1 MICLFF
7 DTSSDL
13 LKVSLIKDNKI
24 IFDKELHTKNDHSS
38 YLVPTIDEAF
48 KSNNIDFKELDEIIV
63 GNGPGSF
70 TGTRI
75 SIAVAKTYAFSF
87 NIPVYM
93 ISSLEELIYDN
104 DGYDFY
110 VPIIEEKKENLY
122 FSIFDKDKKRVMD
135 DTYSSTEYMYKK
147 LEELDG
153 KILLISLSDKE
164 YEKYDTVKASI
175 NALNI
180 MKNIEK
186 HYRRMEIVKPS
197 WENQDYLG
205 IRKMLSAT
213 VNQNAKD
220 KMPIPNMATMVLK
233 AILEDDR
240 YPESLYTDTLIRI
253 RAEQGKITYGR
264 AAILKAFL
272 IQNYQWREGESYMGL
287 NEECQETAYVLGRIF
302 AVLEFI
308 QKDANPGINTTIRD
322 RYFNSACAT
331 PASVFPVLMK
341 LKNSHIKKLERESV
355 GKKIHF
361 ENLLTELI
369 VRIEMTEGASGFPKR
384 LSLDEQGKFMLG
396 YYHQTQKMYE
406 KKEEK

>member
-13 LKVSLIKDNKI
+13 LKVSLIKDDKI

-110 VPIIEEKKENLY
+110 VPIIEEKKDNLY
-122 FSIFDKDKKRVMD
+122 FSIFDKDRKRVMD

-153 KILLISLSDKE
+153 KILLISLSNKE

-180 MKNIEK
+180 MKNIDVNNEK
-186 HYRRMEIVKPS
+186 VNPHLLKP
-197 WENQDYLG
+197 
-205 IRKMLSAT
+205 
-213 VNQNAKD
+213 
-220 KMPIPNMATMVLK
+220 
-233 AILEDDR
+233 
-240 YPESLYTDTLIRI
+240 
-253 RAEQGKITYGR
+253 
-264 AAILKAFL
+264 
-272 IQNYQWREGESYMGL
+272 NY
-287 NEECQETAYVLGRIF
+287 
-302 AVLEFI
+302 
-308 QKDANPGINTTIRD
+308 
-322 RYFNSACAT
+322 
-331 PASVFPVLMK
+331 
-341 LKNSHIKKLERESV
+341 IKK
-355 GKKIHF
+355 
-361 ENLLTELI
+361 
-369 VRIEMTEGASGFPKR
+369 IEAEAK
-384 LSLDEQGKFMLG
+384 L
-396 YYHQTQKMYE
+396 
-406 KKEEK
+406 

>member
-24 IFDKELHTKNDHSS
+24 IFDKELYTKNDHSS

-122 FSIFDKDKKRVMD
+122 FSIFDKDRKRVMD

-164 YEKYDTVKASI
+164 YEKYDTVKAII

-180 MKNIEK
+180 MKNIDVNNEK
-186 HYRRMEIVKPS
+186 VNPHLLKP
-197 WENQDYLG
+197 
-205 IRKMLSAT
+205 
-213 VNQNAKD
+213 
-220 KMPIPNMATMVLK
+220 
-233 AILEDDR
+233 
-240 YPESLYTDTLIRI
+240 
-253 RAEQGKITYGR
+253 
-264 AAILKAFL
+264 
-272 IQNYQWREGESYMGL
+272 NY
-287 NEECQETAYVLGRIF
+287 
-302 AVLEFI
+302 
-308 QKDANPGINTTIRD
+308 
-322 RYFNSACAT
+322 
-331 PASVFPVLMK
+331 
-341 LKNSHIKKLERESV
+341 IKK
-355 GKKIHF
+355 
-361 ENLLTELI
+361 
-369 VRIEMTEGASGFPKR
+369 IEAEAK
-384 LSLDEQGKFMLG
+384 L
-396 YYHQTQKMYE
+396 
-406 KKEEK
+406 

>member
-104 DGYDFY
+104 DEYDFY

-122 FSIFDKDKKRVMD
+122 FSIFDKNKKRVMD

-180 MKNIEK
+180 MKNIDVNNEK
-186 HYRRMEIVKPS
+186 VNPHLLKP
-197 WENQDYLG
+197 
-205 IRKMLSAT
+205 
-213 VNQNAKD
+213 
-220 KMPIPNMATMVLK
+220 
-233 AILEDDR
+233 
-240 YPESLYTDTLIRI
+240 
-253 RAEQGKITYGR
+253 
-264 AAILKAFL
+264 
-272 IQNYQWREGESYMGL
+272 NY
-287 NEECQETAYVLGRIF
+287 
-302 AVLEFI
+302 
-308 QKDANPGINTTIRD
+308 
-322 RYFNSACAT
+322 
-331 PASVFPVLMK
+331 
-341 LKNSHIKKLERESV
+341 IKK
-355 GKKIHF
+355 
-361 ENLLTELI
+361 
-369 VRIEMTEGASGFPKR
+369 IEAEAK
-384 LSLDEQGKFMLG
+384 L
-396 YYHQTQKMYE
+396 
-406 KKEEK
+406 

>member
-122 FSIFDKDKKRVMD
+122 FSIFDKDRKRVMD

-180 MKNIEK
+180 MKNIDVNNEK
-186 HYRRMEIVKPS
+186 
-197 WENQDYLG
+197 
-205 IRKMLSAT
+205 
-213 VNQNAKD
+213 VNPHLLN
-220 KMPIPNMATMVLK
+220 PN
-233 AILEDDR
+233 
-240 YPESLYTDTLIRI
+240 Y
-253 RAEQGKITYGR
+253 
-264 AAILKAFL
+264 
-272 IQNYQWREGESYMGL
+272 
-287 NEECQETAYVLGRIF
+287 
-302 AVLEFI
+302 
-308 QKDANPGINTTIRD
+308 
-322 RYFNSACAT
+322 
-331 PASVFPVLMK
+331 
-341 LKNSHIKKLERESV
+341 IKK
-355 GKKIHF
+355 
-361 ENLLTELI
+361 
-369 VRIEMTEGASGFPKR
+369 IEAEAK
-384 LSLDEQGKFMLG
+384 L
-396 YYHQTQKMYE
+396 
-406 KKEEK
+406 

>member
-13 LKVSLIKDNKI
+13 LKVSLIKDDKI
-24 IFDKELHTKNDHSS
+24 IFDKQLHTKNDHSS
-38 YLVPTIDEAF
+38 YLIPTIDEAF

-110 VPIIEEKKENLY
+110 VPIIEEKKDNLY

-153 KILLISLSDKE
+153 KILLISLSNKE

-180 MKNIEK
+180 MKNIDVNNEK
-186 HYRRMEIVKPS
+186 VNPHLLKP
-197 WENQDYLG
+197 
-205 IRKMLSAT
+205 
-213 VNQNAKD
+213 
-220 KMPIPNMATMVLK
+220 
-233 AILEDDR
+233 
-240 YPESLYTDTLIRI
+240 
-253 RAEQGKITYGR
+253 
-264 AAILKAFL
+264 
-272 IQNYQWREGESYMGL
+272 NY
-287 NEECQETAYVLGRIF
+287 
-302 AVLEFI
+302 
-308 QKDANPGINTTIRD
+308 
-322 RYFNSACAT
+322 
-331 PASVFPVLMK
+331 
-341 LKNSHIKKLERESV
+341 IKK
-355 GKKIHF
+355 
-361 ENLLTELI
+361 
-369 VRIEMTEGASGFPKR
+369 IEAEAK
-384 LSLDEQGKFMLG
+384 L
-396 YYHQTQKMYE
+396 
-406 KKEEK
+406 

>member
-87 NIPVYM
+87 NVPVYM

-180 MKNIEK
+180 MKNIDVNNEK
-186 HYRRMEIVKPS
+186 VNPHLLKP
-197 WENQDYLG
+197 
-205 IRKMLSAT
+205 
-213 VNQNAKD
+213 
-220 KMPIPNMATMVLK
+220 
-233 AILEDDR
+233 
-240 YPESLYTDTLIRI
+240 
-253 RAEQGKITYGR
+253 
-264 AAILKAFL
+264 
-272 IQNYQWREGESYMGL
+272 NY
-287 NEECQETAYVLGRIF
+287 
-302 AVLEFI
+302 
-308 QKDANPGINTTIRD
+308 
-322 RYFNSACAT
+322 
-331 PASVFPVLMK
+331 
-341 LKNSHIKKLERESV
+341 IKK
-355 GKKIHF
+355 
-361 ENLLTELI
+361 
-369 VRIEMTEGASGFPKR
+369 IEAEAK
-384 LSLDEQGKFMLG
+384 L
-396 YYHQTQKMYE
+396 
-406 KKEEK
+406 

>member
-48 KSNNIDFKELDEIIV
+48 KINNIDFKELDEIIV

-110 VPIIEEKKENLY
+110 VPIIEEKKDNLY

-135 DTYSSTEYMYKK
+135 DAYSSIEYMYKK

-180 MKNIEK
+180 MKNIDVNNEK
-186 HYRRMEIVKPS
+186 VNPHLLKP
-197 WENQDYLG
+197 
-205 IRKMLSAT
+205 
-213 VNQNAKD
+213 
-220 KMPIPNMATMVLK
+220 
-233 AILEDDR
+233 
-240 YPESLYTDTLIRI
+240 
-253 RAEQGKITYGR
+253 
-264 AAILKAFL
+264 
-272 IQNYQWREGESYMGL
+272 NY
-287 NEECQETAYVLGRIF
+287 
-302 AVLEFI
+302 
-308 QKDANPGINTTIRD
+308 
-322 RYFNSACAT
+322 
-331 PASVFPVLMK
+331 
-341 LKNSHIKKLERESV
+341 IKK
-355 GKKIHF
+355 
-361 ENLLTELI
+361 
-369 VRIEMTEGASGFPKR
+369 IEAEAK
-384 LSLDEQGKFMLG
+384 L
-396 YYHQTQKMYE
+396 
-406 KKEEK
+406 

>member
-13 LKVSLIKDNKI
+13 LKVSLIKDNNI

-180 MKNIEK
+180 MKNIDVNNEK
-186 HYRRMEIVKPS
+186 VNPHLLKP
-197 WENQDYLG
+197 
-205 IRKMLSAT
+205 
-213 VNQNAKD
+213 
-220 KMPIPNMATMVLK
+220 
-233 AILEDDR
+233 
-240 YPESLYTDTLIRI
+240 
-253 RAEQGKITYGR
+253 
-264 AAILKAFL
+264 
-272 IQNYQWREGESYMGL
+272 NY
-287 NEECQETAYVLGRIF
+287 
-302 AVLEFI
+302 
-308 QKDANPGINTTIRD
+308 
-322 RYFNSACAT
+322 
-331 PASVFPVLMK
+331 
-341 LKNSHIKKLERESV
+341 IKK
-355 GKKIHF
+355 
-361 ENLLTELI
+361 
-369 VRIEMTEGASGFPKR
+369 IEAEAK
-384 LSLDEQGKFMLG
+384 L
-396 YYHQTQKMYE
+396 
-406 KKEEK
+406 

>member
-48 KSNNIDFKELDEIIV
+48 KINNIDFKELDEIIV

-153 KILLISLSDKE
+153 KILLISLSNKE

-180 MKNIEK
+180 MKNIDVNNEK
-186 HYRRMEIVKPS
+186 VNPHLLKP
-197 WENQDYLG
+197 
-205 IRKMLSAT
+205 
-213 VNQNAKD
+213 
-220 KMPIPNMATMVLK
+220 
-233 AILEDDR
+233 
-240 YPESLYTDTLIRI
+240 
-253 RAEQGKITYGR
+253 
-264 AAILKAFL
+264 
-272 IQNYQWREGESYMGL
+272 NY
-287 NEECQETAYVLGRIF
+287 
-302 AVLEFI
+302 
-308 QKDANPGINTTIRD
+308 
-322 RYFNSACAT
+322 
-331 PASVFPVLMK
+331 
-341 LKNSHIKKLERESV
+341 IKK
-355 GKKIHF
+355 
-361 ENLLTELI
+361 
-369 VRIEMTEGASGFPKR
+369 IEAEAK
-384 LSLDEQGKFMLG
+384 L
-396 YYHQTQKMYE
+396 
-406 KKEEK
+406 

>member
-110 VPIIEEKKENLY
+110 VPIIEEKKDNLY

-153 KILLISLSDKE
+153 KILLISLSNKE

-180 MKNIEK
+180 MKNIDVNNEK
-186 HYRRMEIVKPS
+186 VNTHLLKP
-197 WENQDYLG
+197 
-205 IRKMLSAT
+205 
-213 VNQNAKD
+213 
-220 KMPIPNMATMVLK
+220 
-233 AILEDDR
+233 
-240 YPESLYTDTLIRI
+240 
-253 RAEQGKITYGR
+253 
-264 AAILKAFL
+264 
-272 IQNYQWREGESYMGL
+272 NY
-287 NEECQETAYVLGRIF
+287 
-302 AVLEFI
+302 
-308 QKDANPGINTTIRD
+308 
-322 RYFNSACAT
+322 
-331 PASVFPVLMK
+331 
-341 LKNSHIKKLERESV
+341 IKK
-355 GKKIHF
+355 
-361 ENLLTELI
+361 
-369 VRIEMTEGASGFPKR
+369 IEAEAK
-384 LSLDEQGKFMLG
+384 L
-396 YYHQTQKMYE
+396 
-406 KKEEK
+406 

>member
-110 VPIIEEKKENLY
+110 VTIIEEKKDNLY

-147 LEELDG
+147 LEELEG
-153 KILLISLSDKE
+153 KILLISLSNKE
-164 YEKYDTVKASI
+164 YEKYDTIKASI
-175 NALNI
+175 NVLNI
-180 MKNIEK
+180 MKNIEVNNEK
-186 HYRRMEIVKPS
+186 VNPHLLKP
-197 WENQDYLG
+197 
-205 IRKMLSAT
+205 
-213 VNQNAKD
+213 
-220 KMPIPNMATMVLK
+220 
-233 AILEDDR
+233 
-240 YPESLYTDTLIRI
+240 
-253 RAEQGKITYGR
+253 
-264 AAILKAFL
+264 
-272 IQNYQWREGESYMGL
+272 NY
-287 NEECQETAYVLGRIF
+287 
-302 AVLEFI
+302 
-308 QKDANPGINTTIRD
+308 
-322 RYFNSACAT
+322 
-331 PASVFPVLMK
+331 
-341 LKNSHIKKLERESV
+341 IKK
-355 GKKIHF
+355 
-361 ENLLTELI
+361 
-369 VRIEMTEGASGFPKR
+369 IEAEAK
-384 LSLDEQGKFMLG
+384 L
-396 YYHQTQKMYE
+396 
-406 KKEEK
+406 

>member
-164 YEKYDTVKASI
+164 YEKYDTVKSI
-175 NALNI
+175 INELNI
-180 MKNIEK
+180 MKNIDVNNEK
-186 HYRRMEIVKPS
+186 VNPHLLKP
-197 WENQDYLG
+197 
-205 IRKMLSAT
+205 
-213 VNQNAKD
+213 
-220 KMPIPNMATMVLK
+220 
-233 AILEDDR
+233 
-240 YPESLYTDTLIRI
+240 
-253 RAEQGKITYGR
+253 
-264 AAILKAFL
+264 
-272 IQNYQWREGESYMGL
+272 NY
-287 NEECQETAYVLGRIF
+287 
-302 AVLEFI
+302 
-308 QKDANPGINTTIRD
+308 
-322 RYFNSACAT
+322 
-331 PASVFPVLMK
+331 
-341 LKNSHIKKLERESV
+341 IKK
-355 GKKIHF
+355 
-361 ENLLTELI
+361 
-369 VRIEMTEGASGFPKR
+369 IEAEAK
-384 LSLDEQGKFMLG
+384 L
-396 YYHQTQKMYE
+396 
-406 KKEEK
+406 

>member
-24 IFDKELHTKNDHSS
+24 IFDKELYTKNDHSS

-110 VPIIEEKKENLY
+110 VPIIEEKKDNLY

-153 KILLISLSDKE
+153 KILLISLSNKE
-164 YEKYDTVKASI
+164 YEKYDTVNASI

-180 MKNIEK
+180 MKNIDVNNEK
-186 HYRRMEIVKPS
+186 VNPHLLKP
-197 WENQDYLG
+197 
-205 IRKMLSAT
+205 
-213 VNQNAKD
+213 
-220 KMPIPNMATMVLK
+220 
-233 AILEDDR
+233 
-240 YPESLYTDTLIRI
+240 
-253 RAEQGKITYGR
+253 
-264 AAILKAFL
+264 
-272 IQNYQWREGESYMGL
+272 NY
-287 NEECQETAYVLGRIF
+287 
-302 AVLEFI
+302 
-308 QKDANPGINTTIRD
+308 
-322 RYFNSACAT
+322 
-331 PASVFPVLMK
+331 
-341 LKNSHIKKLERESV
+341 IKK
-355 GKKIHF
+355 
-361 ENLLTELI
+361 
-369 VRIEMTEGASGFPKR
+369 IEAEAK
-384 LSLDEQGKFMLG
+384 L
-396 YYHQTQKMYE
+396 
-406 KKEEK
+406 

>member
-13 LKVSLIKDNKI
+13 LKVSLIKDDKI

-110 VPIIEEKKENLY
+110 VSIIEEKKDNLY

-153 KILLISLSDKE
+153 KILLISLSNKE
-164 YEKYDTVKASI
+164 YEKYDTVNASI

-180 MKNIEK
+180 MKNIDVNNEK
-186 HYRRMEIVKPS
+186 VNPHLLKP
-197 WENQDYLG
+197 
-205 IRKMLSAT
+205 
-213 VNQNAKD
+213 
-220 KMPIPNMATMVLK
+220 
-233 AILEDDR
+233 
-240 YPESLYTDTLIRI
+240 
-253 RAEQGKITYGR
+253 
-264 AAILKAFL
+264 
-272 IQNYQWREGESYMGL
+272 NY
-287 NEECQETAYVLGRIF
+287 
-302 AVLEFI
+302 
-308 QKDANPGINTTIRD
+308 
-322 RYFNSACAT
+322 
-331 PASVFPVLMK
+331 
-341 LKNSHIKKLERESV
+341 IKK
-355 GKKIHF
+355 
-361 ENLLTELI
+361 
-369 VRIEMTEGASGFPKR
+369 IEAEAK
-384 LSLDEQGKFMLG
+384 L
-396 YYHQTQKMYE
+396 
-406 KKEEK
+406 

>member
-93 ISSLEELIYDN
+93 ISSLEELIYNN

-180 MKNIEK
+180 MKNIDVNNEK
-186 HYRRMEIVKPS
+186 VNPHLLKP
-197 WENQDYLG
+197 
-205 IRKMLSAT
+205 
-213 VNQNAKD
+213 
-220 KMPIPNMATMVLK
+220 
-233 AILEDDR
+233 
-240 YPESLYTDTLIRI
+240 
-253 RAEQGKITYGR
+253 
-264 AAILKAFL
+264 
-272 IQNYQWREGESYMGL
+272 NY
-287 NEECQETAYVLGRIF
+287 
-302 AVLEFI
+302 
-308 QKDANPGINTTIRD
+308 
-322 RYFNSACAT
+322 
-331 PASVFPVLMK
+331 
-341 LKNSHIKKLERESV
+341 IKK
-355 GKKIHF
+355 
-361 ENLLTELI
+361 
-369 VRIEMTEGASGFPKR
+369 IEAEAK
-384 LSLDEQGKFMLG
+384 LW
-396 YYHQTQKMYE
+396 
-406 KKEEK
+406 

>member
-13 LKVSLIKDNKI
+13 LKVSLIKDDKI

-38 YLVPTIDEAF
+38 YLVPTIDDAF

-110 VPIIEEKKENLY
+110 VPIIEEKKDNLY

-147 LEELDG
+147 LEELEG
-153 KILLISLSDKE
+153 KILLISLSNKE
-164 YEKYDTVKASI
+164 YEKYDTIKASI

-180 MKNIEK
+180 MKNIEVNNEK
-186 HYRRMEIVKPS
+186 VNPHLLKP
-197 WENQDYLG
+197 
-205 IRKMLSAT
+205 
-213 VNQNAKD
+213 
-220 KMPIPNMATMVLK
+220 
-233 AILEDDR
+233 
-240 YPESLYTDTLIRI
+240 
-253 RAEQGKITYGR
+253 
-264 AAILKAFL
+264 
-272 IQNYQWREGESYMGL
+272 NY
-287 NEECQETAYVLGRIF
+287 
-302 AVLEFI
+302 
-308 QKDANPGINTTIRD
+308 
-322 RYFNSACAT
+322 
-331 PASVFPVLMK
+331 
-341 LKNSHIKKLERESV
+341 IKK
-355 GKKIHF
+355 
-361 ENLLTELI
+361 
-369 VRIEMTEGASGFPKR
+369 IEAEAK
-384 LSLDEQGKFMLG
+384 L
-396 YYHQTQKMYE
+396 
-406 KKEEK
+406 

>member
-110 VPIIEEKKENLY
+110 VPIIEEKKDNLY

-153 KILLISLSDKE
+153 KILLISLSNKE
-164 YEKYDTVKASI
+164 YEKYDTVNASI

-180 MKNIEK
+180 MKNIDVNNEK
-186 HYRRMEIVKPS
+186 VNPHLLKP
-197 WENQDYLG
+197 
-205 IRKMLSAT
+205 
-213 VNQNAKD
+213 
-220 KMPIPNMATMVLK
+220 
-233 AILEDDR
+233 
-240 YPESLYTDTLIRI
+240 
-253 RAEQGKITYGR
+253 
-264 AAILKAFL
+264 
-272 IQNYQWREGESYMGL
+272 NY
-287 NEECQETAYVLGRIF
+287 
-302 AVLEFI
+302 
-308 QKDANPGINTTIRD
+308 
-322 RYFNSACAT
+322 
-331 PASVFPVLMK
+331 
-341 LKNSHIKKLERESV
+341 IKK
-355 GKKIHF
+355 
-361 ENLLTELI
+361 
-369 VRIEMTEGASGFPKR
+369 IEA
-384 LSLDEQGKFMLG
+384 
-396 YYHQTQKMYE
+396 
-406 KKEEK
+406 EEKL

>member
-93 ISSLEELIYDN
+93 ISSLEELIYNN

-180 MKNIEK
+180 IKNI
-186 HYRRMEIVKPS
+186 
-197 WENQDYLG
+197 D
-205 IRKMLSAT
+205 
-213 VNQNAKD
+213 VNNAKVNPHLL
-220 KMPIPNMATMVLK
+220 KPN
-233 AILEDDR
+233 
-240 YPESLYTDTLIRI
+240 Y
-253 RAEQGKITYGR
+253 
-264 AAILKAFL
+264 
-272 IQNYQWREGESYMGL
+272 
-287 NEECQETAYVLGRIF
+287 
-302 AVLEFI
+302 
-308 QKDANPGINTTIRD
+308 
-322 RYFNSACAT
+322 
-331 PASVFPVLMK
+331 
-341 LKNSHIKKLERESV
+341 IKK
-355 GKKIHF
+355 
-361 ENLLTELI
+361 
-369 VRIEMTEGASGFPKR
+369 IEAEAK
-384 LSLDEQGKFMLG
+384 L
-396 YYHQTQKMYE
+396 
-406 KKEEK
+406 

>member
-13 LKVSLIKDNKI
+13 LKVSLIKDDKI

-110 VPIIEEKKENLY
+110 VPIIEEKKDNLY

-135 DTYSSTEYMYKK
+135 DAYSSIEYMYKK

-153 KILLISLSDKE
+153 KILLISLSNKE

-180 MKNIEK
+180 MKNIDVNNEK
-186 HYRRMEIVKPS
+186 VNPHLLKP
-197 WENQDYLG
+197 
-205 IRKMLSAT
+205 
-213 VNQNAKD
+213 
-220 KMPIPNMATMVLK
+220 
-233 AILEDDR
+233 
-240 YPESLYTDTLIRI
+240 
-253 RAEQGKITYGR
+253 
-264 AAILKAFL
+264 
-272 IQNYQWREGESYMGL
+272 NY
-287 NEECQETAYVLGRIF
+287 
-302 AVLEFI
+302 
-308 QKDANPGINTTIRD
+308 
-322 RYFNSACAT
+322 
-331 PASVFPVLMK
+331 
-341 LKNSHIKKLERESV
+341 IKK
-355 GKKIHF
+355 
-361 ENLLTELI
+361 
-369 VRIEMTEGASGFPKR
+369 IEAEAK
-384 LSLDEQGKFMLG
+384 L
-396 YYHQTQKMYE
+396 
-406 KKEEK
+406 

>member
-104 DGYDFY
+104 DGFDFY

-122 FSIFDKDKKRVMD
+122 FSIFDKNKKRVMD

-180 MKNIEK
+180 MKNIDVNNEK
-186 HYRRMEIVKPS
+186 VNPHLLKP
-197 WENQDYLG
+197 
-205 IRKMLSAT
+205 
-213 VNQNAKD
+213 
-220 KMPIPNMATMVLK
+220 
-233 AILEDDR
+233 
-240 YPESLYTDTLIRI
+240 
-253 RAEQGKITYGR
+253 
-264 AAILKAFL
+264 
-272 IQNYQWREGESYMGL
+272 NY
-287 NEECQETAYVLGRIF
+287 
-302 AVLEFI
+302 
-308 QKDANPGINTTIRD
+308 
-322 RYFNSACAT
+322 
-331 PASVFPVLMK
+331 
-341 LKNSHIKKLERESV
+341 IKK
-355 GKKIHF
+355 
-361 ENLLTELI
+361 
-369 VRIEMTEGASGFPKR
+369 IEAEAK
-384 LSLDEQGKFMLG
+384 L
-396 YYHQTQKMYE
+396 
-406 KKEEK
+406 

>member
-13 LKVSLIKDNKI
+13 LKVSLIKDDKI

-104 DGYDFY
+104 DGCDFY
-110 VPIIEEKKENLY
+110 VPIIEEKKDNLY

-153 KILLISLSDKE
+153 KILLISLSNKE

-180 MKNIEK
+180 MKNIDVNNEK
-186 HYRRMEIVKPS
+186 VNPHLLKP
-197 WENQDYLG
+197 
-205 IRKMLSAT
+205 
-213 VNQNAKD
+213 
-220 KMPIPNMATMVLK
+220 
-233 AILEDDR
+233 
-240 YPESLYTDTLIRI
+240 
-253 RAEQGKITYGR
+253 
-264 AAILKAFL
+264 
-272 IQNYQWREGESYMGL
+272 NY
-287 NEECQETAYVLGRIF
+287 
-302 AVLEFI
+302 
-308 QKDANPGINTTIRD
+308 
-322 RYFNSACAT
+322 
-331 PASVFPVLMK
+331 
-341 LKNSHIKKLERESV
+341 IKK
-355 GKKIHF
+355 
-361 ENLLTELI
+361 
-369 VRIEMTEGASGFPKR
+369 IEAEAK
-384 LSLDEQGKFMLG
+384 L
-396 YYHQTQKMYE
+396 
-406 KKEEK
+406 

>member
-13 LKVSLIKDNKI
+13 LKVSLIKDDKI

-110 VPIIEEKKENLY
+110 VPIIEEKKDNLY

-147 LEELDG
+147 LEELEG
-153 KILLISLSDKE
+153 KILLISLSNKE

-180 MKNIEK
+180 MKNIEVNNEK
-186 HYRRMEIVKPS
+186 VNPHLLKP
-197 WENQDYLG
+197 
-205 IRKMLSAT
+205 
-213 VNQNAKD
+213 
-220 KMPIPNMATMVLK
+220 
-233 AILEDDR
+233 
-240 YPESLYTDTLIRI
+240 
-253 RAEQGKITYGR
+253 
-264 AAILKAFL
+264 
-272 IQNYQWREGESYMGL
+272 NY
-287 NEECQETAYVLGRIF
+287 
-302 AVLEFI
+302 
-308 QKDANPGINTTIRD
+308 
-322 RYFNSACAT
+322 
-331 PASVFPVLMK
+331 
-341 LKNSHIKKLERESV
+341 IKK
-355 GKKIHF
+355 
-361 ENLLTELI
+361 
-369 VRIEMTEGASGFPKR
+369 IEAEAK
-384 LSLDEQGKFMLG
+384 L
-396 YYHQTQKMYE
+396 
-406 KKEEK
+406 

>member
-13 LKVSLIKDNKI
+13 LKVSLIKDDKI

-110 VPIIEEKKENLY
+110 VPIIEEKKDNLY

-135 DTYSSTEYMYKK
+135 DSYSNTEYMYKK

-153 KILLISLSDKE
+153 KILLISLSNKE
-164 YEKYDTVKASI
+164 YEKYDTVNASI

-180 MKNIEK
+180 MENIDVNNEK
-186 HYRRMEIVKPS
+186 VNPHLLKP
-197 WENQDYLG
+197 
-205 IRKMLSAT
+205 
-213 VNQNAKD
+213 
-220 KMPIPNMATMVLK
+220 
-233 AILEDDR
+233 
-240 YPESLYTDTLIRI
+240 
-253 RAEQGKITYGR
+253 
-264 AAILKAFL
+264 
-272 IQNYQWREGESYMGL
+272 NY
-287 NEECQETAYVLGRIF
+287 
-302 AVLEFI
+302 
-308 QKDANPGINTTIRD
+308 
-322 RYFNSACAT
+322 
-331 PASVFPVLMK
+331 
-341 LKNSHIKKLERESV
+341 IKK
-355 GKKIHF
+355 
-361 ENLLTELI
+361 
-369 VRIEMTEGASGFPKR
+369 IEAEAK
-384 LSLDEQGKFMLG
+384 L
-396 YYHQTQKMYE
+396 
-406 KKEEK
+406 

>member
-104 DGYDFY
+104 DRYDFY
-110 VPIIEEKKENLY
+110 VPIIEEKKDNLY
-122 FSIFDKDKKRVMD
+122 FSIFDKNKKRVMD
-135 DTYSSTEYMYKK
+135 DTYSSIEYMYKK

-153 KILLISLSDKE
+153 KILLISLSNKE

-180 MKNIEK
+180 MKNIDVNNEK
-186 HYRRMEIVKPS
+186 VNPHLLKP
-197 WENQDYLG
+197 
-205 IRKMLSAT
+205 
-213 VNQNAKD
+213 
-220 KMPIPNMATMVLK
+220 
-233 AILEDDR
+233 
-240 YPESLYTDTLIRI
+240 
-253 RAEQGKITYGR
+253 
-264 AAILKAFL
+264 
-272 IQNYQWREGESYMGL
+272 NY
-287 NEECQETAYVLGRIF
+287 
-302 AVLEFI
+302 
-308 QKDANPGINTTIRD
+308 
-322 RYFNSACAT
+322 
-331 PASVFPVLMK
+331 
-341 LKNSHIKKLERESV
+341 IKK
-355 GKKIHF
+355 
-361 ENLLTELI
+361 
-369 VRIEMTEGASGFPKR
+369 IEAEAK
-384 LSLDEQGKFMLG
+384 L
-396 YYHQTQKMYE
+396 
-406 KKEEK
+406 

>member
-24 IFDKELHTKNDHSS
+24 IFDKELHTKNDRSS

-110 VPIIEEKKENLY
+110 VPIIEEIKENLY
-122 FSIFDKDKKRVMD
+122 FSIFDKNKKRVMD

-153 KILLISLSDKE
+153 KILLISLSNKE

-180 MKNIEK
+180 MKNIDVNNEK
-186 HYRRMEIVKPS
+186 VNPHLLKP
-197 WENQDYLG
+197 
-205 IRKMLSAT
+205 
-213 VNQNAKD
+213 
-220 KMPIPNMATMVLK
+220 
-233 AILEDDR
+233 
-240 YPESLYTDTLIRI
+240 
-253 RAEQGKITYGR
+253 
-264 AAILKAFL
+264 
-272 IQNYQWREGESYMGL
+272 NY
-287 NEECQETAYVLGRIF
+287 
-302 AVLEFI
+302 
-308 QKDANPGINTTIRD
+308 
-322 RYFNSACAT
+322 
-331 PASVFPVLMK
+331 
-341 LKNSHIKKLERESV
+341 IKK
-355 GKKIHF
+355 
-361 ENLLTELI
+361 
-369 VRIEMTEGASGFPKR
+369 IEAEAK
-384 LSLDEQGKFMLG
+384 L
-396 YYHQTQKMYE
+396 
-406 KKEEK
+406 

>member
-104 DGYDFY
+104 DRYDFY
-110 VPIIEEKKENLY
+110 VPIIEEKKDNLY

-180 MKNIEK
+180 MKNIDVNNEK
-186 HYRRMEIVKPS
+186 VNPHLLKP
-197 WENQDYLG
+197 
-205 IRKMLSAT
+205 
-213 VNQNAKD
+213 
-220 KMPIPNMATMVLK
+220 
-233 AILEDDR
+233 
-240 YPESLYTDTLIRI
+240 
-253 RAEQGKITYGR
+253 
-264 AAILKAFL
+264 
-272 IQNYQWREGESYMGL
+272 NY
-287 NEECQETAYVLGRIF
+287 
-302 AVLEFI
+302 
-308 QKDANPGINTTIRD
+308 
-322 RYFNSACAT
+322 
-331 PASVFPVLMK
+331 
-341 LKNSHIKKLERESV
+341 IKK
-355 GKKIHF
+355 
-361 ENLLTELI
+361 
-369 VRIEMTEGASGFPKR
+369 IEAEAK
-384 LSLDEQGKFMLG
+384 L
-396 YYHQTQKMYE
+396 
-406 KKEEK
+406 

>member
-13 LKVSLIKDNKI
+13 LKVSLIKDDKI

-110 VPIIEEKKENLY
+110 VPIIEEKKDNLY

-147 LEELDG
+147 LEELEG
-153 KILLISLSDKE
+153 KILLISLSNKE
-164 YEKYDTVKASI
+164 YEKYDTLKASI

-180 MKNIEK
+180 MKNIEVNNEK
-186 HYRRMEIVKPS
+186 VNPHLLKP
-197 WENQDYLG
+197 
-205 IRKMLSAT
+205 
-213 VNQNAKD
+213 
-220 KMPIPNMATMVLK
+220 
-233 AILEDDR
+233 
-240 YPESLYTDTLIRI
+240 
-253 RAEQGKITYGR
+253 
-264 AAILKAFL
+264 
-272 IQNYQWREGESYMGL
+272 NY
-287 NEECQETAYVLGRIF
+287 
-302 AVLEFI
+302 
-308 QKDANPGINTTIRD
+308 
-322 RYFNSACAT
+322 
-331 PASVFPVLMK
+331 
-341 LKNSHIKKLERESV
+341 IKK
-355 GKKIHF
+355 
-361 ENLLTELI
+361 
-369 VRIEMTEGASGFPKR
+369 IEAEAK
-384 LSLDEQGKFMLG
+384 L
-396 YYHQTQKMYE
+396 
-406 KKEEK
+406 

>member
-13 LKVSLIKDNKI
+13 LKVSLIKDDKI

-110 VPIIEEKKENLY
+110 VPIIEEKKDNLY

-147 LEELDG
+147 LEELEG
-153 KILLISLSDKE
+153 KILLISLSNKE
-164 YEKYDTVKASI
+164 YEKYDTIKAGI

-180 MKNIEK
+180 MKNIEVNNEK
-186 HYRRMEIVKPS
+186 VNPHLLKP
-197 WENQDYLG
+197 
-205 IRKMLSAT
+205 
-213 VNQNAKD
+213 
-220 KMPIPNMATMVLK
+220 
-233 AILEDDR
+233 
-240 YPESLYTDTLIRI
+240 
-253 RAEQGKITYGR
+253 
-264 AAILKAFL
+264 
-272 IQNYQWREGESYMGL
+272 NY
-287 NEECQETAYVLGRIF
+287 
-302 AVLEFI
+302 
-308 QKDANPGINTTIRD
+308 
-322 RYFNSACAT
+322 
-331 PASVFPVLMK
+331 
-341 LKNSHIKKLERESV
+341 IKK
-355 GKKIHF
+355 
-361 ENLLTELI
+361 
-369 VRIEMTEGASGFPKR
+369 IEAEAK
-384 LSLDEQGKFMLG
+384 L
-396 YYHQTQKMYE
+396 
-406 KKEEK
+406 

>member
-13 LKVSLIKDNKI
+13 LKVSLIKDDKI

-48 KSNNIDFKELDEIIV
+48 KSNNINFKELDEIIV

-110 VPIIEEKKENLY
+110 VPIIEEKKDNLY

-153 KILLISLSDKE
+153 KVLLISLSNKE

-180 MKNIEK
+180 MKNIDVNNEK
-186 HYRRMEIVKPS
+186 VNPHLLKP
-197 WENQDYLG
+197 
-205 IRKMLSAT
+205 
-213 VNQNAKD
+213 
-220 KMPIPNMATMVLK
+220 
-233 AILEDDR
+233 
-240 YPESLYTDTLIRI
+240 
-253 RAEQGKITYGR
+253 
-264 AAILKAFL
+264 
-272 IQNYQWREGESYMGL
+272 NY
-287 NEECQETAYVLGRIF
+287 
-302 AVLEFI
+302 
-308 QKDANPGINTTIRD
+308 
-322 RYFNSACAT
+322 
-331 PASVFPVLMK
+331 
-341 LKNSHIKKLERESV
+341 IKK
-355 GKKIHF
+355 
-361 ENLLTELI
+361 
-369 VRIEMTEGASGFPKR
+369 IEAEAK
-384 LSLDEQGKFMLG
+384 L
-396 YYHQTQKMYE
+396 
-406 KKEEK
+406 

>member
-48 KSNNIDFKELDEIIV
+48 KNNNIDFKELDEIIV

-122 FSIFDKDKKRVMD
+122 FSIFDKDRKRVMD

-180 MKNIEK
+180 MKNIDVNNEK
-186 HYRRMEIVKPS
+186 VNPHLLKP
-197 WENQDYLG
+197 
-205 IRKMLSAT
+205 
-213 VNQNAKD
+213 
-220 KMPIPNMATMVLK
+220 
-233 AILEDDR
+233 
-240 YPESLYTDTLIRI
+240 
-253 RAEQGKITYGR
+253 
-264 AAILKAFL
+264 
-272 IQNYQWREGESYMGL
+272 NY
-287 NEECQETAYVLGRIF
+287 
-302 AVLEFI
+302 
-308 QKDANPGINTTIRD
+308 
-322 RYFNSACAT
+322 
-331 PASVFPVLMK
+331 
-341 LKNSHIKKLERESV
+341 IKK
-355 GKKIHF
+355 
-361 ENLLTELI
+361 
-369 VRIEMTEGASGFPKR
+369 IEAEAK
-384 LSLDEQGKFMLG
+384 L
-396 YYHQTQKMYE
+396 
-406 KKEEK
+406 

>member
-13 LKVSLIKDNKI
+13 LKVSLIKDDKI
-24 IFDKELHTKNDHSS
+24 IFDKELHTKNDHSI

-110 VPIIEEKKENLY
+110 VPIIEEKKDNLY
-122 FSIFDKDKKRVMD
+122 FSIFNKDKKRVMD

-180 MKNIEK
+180 MKNIDVNNEK
-186 HYRRMEIVKPS
+186 VNPHLLKP
-197 WENQDYLG
+197 
-205 IRKMLSAT
+205 
-213 VNQNAKD
+213 
-220 KMPIPNMATMVLK
+220 
-233 AILEDDR
+233 
-240 YPESLYTDTLIRI
+240 
-253 RAEQGKITYGR
+253 
-264 AAILKAFL
+264 
-272 IQNYQWREGESYMGL
+272 NY
-287 NEECQETAYVLGRIF
+287 
-302 AVLEFI
+302 
-308 QKDANPGINTTIRD
+308 
-322 RYFNSACAT
+322 
-331 PASVFPVLMK
+331 
-341 LKNSHIKKLERESV
+341 IKK
-355 GKKIHF
+355 
-361 ENLLTELI
+361 
-369 VRIEMTEGASGFPKR
+369 IEAEAK
-384 LSLDEQGKFMLG
+384 L
-396 YYHQTQKMYE
+396 
-406 KKEEK
+406 

>member
-48 KSNNIDFKELDEIIV
+48 KNNNIDFKELDEIIV

-164 YEKYDTVKASI
+164 YEKYDTVKSSI

-180 MKNIEK
+180 MKNIDVNNEK
-186 HYRRMEIVKPS
+186 VNPHLLKP
-197 WENQDYLG
+197 
-205 IRKMLSAT
+205 
-213 VNQNAKD
+213 
-220 KMPIPNMATMVLK
+220 
-233 AILEDDR
+233 
-240 YPESLYTDTLIRI
+240 
-253 RAEQGKITYGR
+253 
-264 AAILKAFL
+264 
-272 IQNYQWREGESYMGL
+272 NY
-287 NEECQETAYVLGRIF
+287 
-302 AVLEFI
+302 
-308 QKDANPGINTTIRD
+308 
-322 RYFNSACAT
+322 
-331 PASVFPVLMK
+331 
-341 LKNSHIKKLERESV
+341 IKK
-355 GKKIHF
+355 
-361 ENLLTELI
+361 
-369 VRIEMTEGASGFPKR
+369 IEAEAK
-384 LSLDEQGKFMLG
+384 L
-396 YYHQTQKMYE
+396 
-406 KKEEK
+406 

>member
-122 FSIFDKDKKRVMD
+122 FSIFDKNKKRVMD

-164 YEKYDTVKASI
+164 YEKYDTVKVSI

-180 MKNIEK
+180 MKNIDVNNEK
-186 HYRRMEIVKPS
+186 VNPHLLKP
-197 WENQDYLG
+197 
-205 IRKMLSAT
+205 
-213 VNQNAKD
+213 
-220 KMPIPNMATMVLK
+220 
-233 AILEDDR
+233 
-240 YPESLYTDTLIRI
+240 
-253 RAEQGKITYGR
+253 
-264 AAILKAFL
+264 
-272 IQNYQWREGESYMGL
+272 NY
-287 NEECQETAYVLGRIF
+287 
-302 AVLEFI
+302 
-308 QKDANPGINTTIRD
+308 
-322 RYFNSACAT
+322 
-331 PASVFPVLMK
+331 
-341 LKNSHIKKLERESV
+341 IKK
-355 GKKIHF
+355 
-361 ENLLTELI
+361 
-369 VRIEMTEGASGFPKR
+369 IEAEAK
-384 LSLDEQGKFMLG
+384 L
-396 YYHQTQKMYE
+396 
-406 KKEEK
+406 

>member
-13 LKVSLIKDNKI
+13 LKVSLIKDDNI

-104 DGYDFY
+104 EGYDFY
-110 VPIIEEKKENLY
+110 VPIIEEKKDNLY

-153 KILLISLSDKE
+153 KILLISLSNKE

-180 MKNIEK
+180 MKNIDVNNEK
-186 HYRRMEIVKPS
+186 VNPHLLKP
-197 WENQDYLG
+197 
-205 IRKMLSAT
+205 
-213 VNQNAKD
+213 
-220 KMPIPNMATMVLK
+220 
-233 AILEDDR
+233 
-240 YPESLYTDTLIRI
+240 
-253 RAEQGKITYGR
+253 
-264 AAILKAFL
+264 
-272 IQNYQWREGESYMGL
+272 NY
-287 NEECQETAYVLGRIF
+287 
-302 AVLEFI
+302 
-308 QKDANPGINTTIRD
+308 
-322 RYFNSACAT
+322 
-331 PASVFPVLMK
+331 
-341 LKNSHIKKLERESV
+341 IKK
-355 GKKIHF
+355 
-361 ENLLTELI
+361 
-369 VRIEMTEGASGFPKR
+369 IEAEAK
-384 LSLDEQGKFMLG
+384 L
-396 YYHQTQKMYE
+396 
-406 KKEEK
+406 

>member
-147 LEELDG
+147 LEELNG

-180 MKNIEK
+180 IKNI
-186 HYRRMEIVKPS
+186 
-197 WENQDYLG
+197 D
-205 IRKMLSAT
+205 
-213 VNQNAKD
+213 VNNAKVNPHLL
-220 KMPIPNMATMVLK
+220 KPN
-233 AILEDDR
+233 
-240 YPESLYTDTLIRI
+240 Y
-253 RAEQGKITYGR
+253 
-264 AAILKAFL
+264 
-272 IQNYQWREGESYMGL
+272 
-287 NEECQETAYVLGRIF
+287 
-302 AVLEFI
+302 
-308 QKDANPGINTTIRD
+308 
-322 RYFNSACAT
+322 
-331 PASVFPVLMK
+331 
-341 LKNSHIKKLERESV
+341 IKK
-355 GKKIHF
+355 
-361 ENLLTELI
+361 
-369 VRIEMTEGASGFPKR
+369 IEAEAK
-384 LSLDEQGKFMLG
+384 L
-396 YYHQTQKMYE
+396 
-406 KKEEK
+406 

>member
-13 LKVSLIKDNKI
+13 LKVSLIKDDKI

-153 KILLISLSDKE
+153 KLLLISLSNKE
-164 YEKYDTVKASI
+164 YEKYDTIKASI

-180 MKNIEK
+180 MKNIDVNNEK
-186 HYRRMEIVKPS
+186 VNPHLLKP
-197 WENQDYLG
+197 
-205 IRKMLSAT
+205 
-213 VNQNAKD
+213 
-220 KMPIPNMATMVLK
+220 
-233 AILEDDR
+233 
-240 YPESLYTDTLIRI
+240 
-253 RAEQGKITYGR
+253 
-264 AAILKAFL
+264 
-272 IQNYQWREGESYMGL
+272 NY
-287 NEECQETAYVLGRIF
+287 
-302 AVLEFI
+302 
-308 QKDANPGINTTIRD
+308 
-322 RYFNSACAT
+322 
-331 PASVFPVLMK
+331 
-341 LKNSHIKKLERESV
+341 IKK
-355 GKKIHF
+355 
-361 ENLLTELI
+361 
-369 VRIEMTEGASGFPKR
+369 IEAEAK
-384 LSLDEQGKFMLG
+384 L
-396 YYHQTQKMYE
+396 
-406 KKEEK
+406 

>member
-1 MICLFF
+1 MTCLFF

-48 KSNNIDFKELDEIIV
+48 KINNIDFKELDEIIV

-180 MKNIEK
+180 MKNIDVNNEK
-186 HYRRMEIVKPS
+186 VNPHLLKP
-197 WENQDYLG
+197 
-205 IRKMLSAT
+205 
-213 VNQNAKD
+213 
-220 KMPIPNMATMVLK
+220 
-233 AILEDDR
+233 
-240 YPESLYTDTLIRI
+240 
-253 RAEQGKITYGR
+253 
-264 AAILKAFL
+264 
-272 IQNYQWREGESYMGL
+272 NY
-287 NEECQETAYVLGRIF
+287 
-302 AVLEFI
+302 
-308 QKDANPGINTTIRD
+308 
-322 RYFNSACAT
+322 
-331 PASVFPVLMK
+331 
-341 LKNSHIKKLERESV
+341 IKK
-355 GKKIHF
+355 
-361 ENLLTELI
+361 
-369 VRIEMTEGASGFPKR
+369 IEAEAK
-384 LSLDEQGKFMLG
+384 L
-396 YYHQTQKMYE
+396 
-406 KKEEK
+406 

>member
-87 NIPVYM
+87 NIPVHM

-180 MKNIEK
+180 MKNIDVNNEK
-186 HYRRMEIVKPS
+186 VNPHLLKP
-197 WENQDYLG
+197 
-205 IRKMLSAT
+205 
-213 VNQNAKD
+213 
-220 KMPIPNMATMVLK
+220 
-233 AILEDDR
+233 
-240 YPESLYTDTLIRI
+240 
-253 RAEQGKITYGR
+253 
-264 AAILKAFL
+264 
-272 IQNYQWREGESYMGL
+272 NY
-287 NEECQETAYVLGRIF
+287 
-302 AVLEFI
+302 
-308 QKDANPGINTTIRD
+308 
-322 RYFNSACAT
+322 
-331 PASVFPVLMK
+331 
-341 LKNSHIKKLERESV
+341 IKK
-355 GKKIHF
+355 
-361 ENLLTELI
+361 
-369 VRIEMTEGASGFPKR
+369 IEAEAK
-384 LSLDEQGKFMLG
+384 L
-396 YYHQTQKMYE
+396 
-406 KKEEK
+406 